1 MKLPPLI
8 RGQLIKRYK
17 RFLAD
22 ILLEGGELITAH
34 VANPGAMTGLA
45 APGSEVYLSQSDD
58 PRRKLRHSWELV
70 RAGRALVCVNTA
82 RANPLVEE
90 ALRSGAIAEL
100 AGFSALRREV
110 PYGDSRLDFELLF
123 DDAQR
128 PTPGAANDAL
138 RSLAHNVRTTDDSTP
153 PTRCL
158 VEVKQVTLDLGDGE
172 SGFPDTVTQRGAR
185 HLRELISA
193 RRAGHRAVLLFCSG
207 RGDTRAVRPAA
218 HIDQAYAEGLR
229 EAHAAGV
236 EVLAYAGRVTQ
247 RALTLTHRV
256 PVRW

>member
-8 RGQLIKRYK
+8 RGQLVKRYK

-22 ILLEGGELITAH
+22 IVLEGGEPITAH

-45 APGSEVYLSQSDD
+45 APGSEVYMSQSDD

-123 DDAQR
+123 DDAD
-128 PTPGAANDAL
+128 P
-138 RSLAHNVRTTDDSTP
+138 ST

-172 SGFPDTVTQRGAR
+172 SGFPDAVTQRGAR

-207 RGDTRAVRPAA
+207 RSDTEAVRPAA
-218 HIDQAYAEGLR
+218 HIDRAYAEGLR
-229 EAHAAGV
+229 EAHTAGV
-236 EVLAYAGRVTQ
+236 EVLAYAGRITQ
-247 RALTLTHRV
+247 RALTLTRRV